1 MTGGDLILMARRRA
15 HLTQREL
22 AQLIGCQQA
31 TIARWERGDRLASY
45 EDVQN
50 AAAAC
55 GLALDVHLARED
67 RSWWPQIAAQ
77 FDRQPAQ
84 RVRELTSPGGLD
96 VVSVLRVLAGT
107 RLPTIVIGEVAGAL
121 HGWPLVLSGEV
132 VEICAKADQD
142 GMSALLARLKAR
154 GIADGVYELPSGGRL
169 IDTDAP
175 PGTSG
180 FSDLTRGAELVEV
193 DSGAVRVAGLRDL
206 LRIADASSN
215 PDARRHALALRAVLD
230 VQYAQHQARLAREL
244 SSEEGVEAWL
254 SRQTPV
260 A

>member
-1 MTGGDLILMARRRA
+1 MIGGDLILMARRRA

-67 RSWWPQIAAQ
+67 RSWWPQVAVQ
-77 FDRQPAQ
+77 LDREPAQ
-84 RVRELTSPGGLD
+84 RVRELTPPGGFD
-96 VVSVLRVLAGT
+96 AAPVLQVLADT
-107 RLPTIVIGEVAGAL
+107 RLPAIVIGEVAGAL
-121 HGWPLVLSGEV
+121 HGWPLALSGEV

-142 GMSALLARLKAR
+142 GMNTVVTRLKAR
-154 GIADGVYELPSGGRL
+154 EIAENVHELPSGGRL
-169 IDTDAP
+169 INTDAP

-180 FSDLTRGAELVEV
+180 ISDLARSAETVEV
-193 DSGAVRVAGLRDL
+193 DGGTVRVAGLRDL
-206 LRIADASSN
+206 LRIADASSG
-215 PDARRHALALRAVLD
+215 PDARRHALALHAVLD
-230 VQYAQHQARLAREL
+230 VQYAQHRTRPAREL
-244 SSEEGVEAWL
+244 SSEERVEAWL
-254 SRQTPV
+254 SDQTPV

>member
-1 MTGGDLILMARRRA
+1 MIGGDLILMARRRA

-50 AAAAC
+50 VAAAC
-55 GLALDVHLARED
+55 GLTLDVHLARED

-77 FDRQPAQ
+77 LDREPAQ
-84 RVRELTSPGGLD
+84 RVRELTSPGD
-96 VVSVLRVLAGT
+96 FDAVPVLQVLADT
-107 RLPTIVIGEVAGAL
+107 RLRAIVIGEVAGAL

-142 GMSALLARLKAR
+142 GMSAVVARLKAR
-154 GIADGVYELPSGGRL
+154 EIAESVYELPSGGRL

-180 FSDLTRGAELVEV
+180 IGDLARSAEPVEV
-193 DSGAVRVAGLRDL
+193 DGGTVRVAGLRDL
-206 LRIADASSN
+206 LRIADASSG

-230 VQYAQHQARLAREL
+230 VQYAQHQARPAREL
-244 SSEEGVEAWL
+244 SNEERVKAWL
-254 SRQTPV
+254 SHQTPV